1 MSSDGEGEQAT
12 LAELIS
18 DLAHELRT
26 PISAIAGFAELLRV
40 RDDERLRLEAAD
52 QILAGT
58 ARLSRF
64 VDELVATLEA
74 DGELALRLT
83 NARARTLRKESQ

>member
-1 MSSDGEGEQAT
+1 VSAGDTDGRLTAAQ
-12 LAELIS
+12 LIS
-18 DLAHELRT
+18 ELAHELRT

-40 RDDERLRLEAAD
+40 RDDERLRQEAAD
-52 QILAGT
+52 QILSGT

-74 DGELALRLT
+74 DSELAFRLT
-83 NARARTLRKESQ
+83 EARTGNVRRERP